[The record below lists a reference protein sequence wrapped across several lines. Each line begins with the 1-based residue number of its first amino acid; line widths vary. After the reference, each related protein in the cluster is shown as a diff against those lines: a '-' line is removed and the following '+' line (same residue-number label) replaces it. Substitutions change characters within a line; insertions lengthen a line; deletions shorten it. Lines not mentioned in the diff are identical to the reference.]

1 MKTIGLGYDLATL
14 HVAAVVG
21 ADMIPFVA
29 AIYFDISMQNIE
41 ISK

>member
-1 MKTIGLGYDLATL
+1 MKTIGLGYDLAPL

-29 AIYFDISMQNIE
+29 TIYVYRI
-41 ISK
+41 